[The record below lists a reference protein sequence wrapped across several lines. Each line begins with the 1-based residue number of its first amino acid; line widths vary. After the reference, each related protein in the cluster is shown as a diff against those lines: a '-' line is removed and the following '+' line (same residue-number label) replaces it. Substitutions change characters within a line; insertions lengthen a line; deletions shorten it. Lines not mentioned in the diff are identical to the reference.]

1 MNPPAADDTRT
12 ALPGAPSAS
21 ATAPHLGPFRILA
34 ELGRGGMG
42 AVYRAHDTRL
52 DREVALKVLLP
63 NLSAD
68 PKAKARFLR
77 EARAQ
82 AKVEHDHIIPIHD
95 VGETEGVAYLVM
107 PLLKGQSLGAA
118 LKQNRHPPL
127 AEAVRIVQEMA
138 EGLAAAHDAGLIH
151 RDIKPG
157 NVWLEGAKRRVK
169 ILDFGLARTAHDAAD
184 AHPVTAAQP
193 VPEDGTQ
200 ITPAG
205 AIVGTPAYMSPEDGT
220 QITPAGAIVGTPAYM
235 SPEQA
240 RGQAVDARSDL
251 FALGVVLYKMAT
263 GRKPFTGSSSLDV
276 LAAVVAHDPPAA
288 RELNAEVPPALSDLI
303 RRLMAKDASERPSS
317 AAQVAEELEALGRGL
332 APLPVVVMP
341 VGEVPGEPNPWED
354 LAETEHESPT
364 SVPAETVVPTAAA
377 PRANRKPLLFAAG
390 AVLLAGAVVAAVV
403 VAMNGS
409 KKKLDPEPEP
419 PPVAKVQKQEPK
431 TKDPLGGTVPSA
443 FFNGKDL
450 TGFEDDSKVWTVEG
464 GAIVGK
470 RINSSVQ
477 LLTTGR
483 RYSDFELSF
492 SMSGSNDPRI
502 FFRASKTDK
511 GGLDG
516 PYIYCG
522 GSFEVRDIGG
532 PKGAVRVTKDERE
545 FHDFVIRCEGRKLLL
560 RADGKVM
567 FDGECALP
575 PDGFLGWTRGGPAD
589 TTIRDIKFTDLTAP
603 K

>member
-169 ILDFGLARTAHDAAD
+169 ILDFGLARTAAD

-193 VPEDGTQ
+193 V
-200 ITPAG
+200 
-205 AIVGTPAYMSPEDGT
+205 PEDGT

-263 GRKPFTGSSSLDV
+263 GRKPFTGSSSMDV

-450 TGFEDDSKVWTVEG
+450 TGFEGDPKVWTVEG

-511 GGLDG
+511 GGLIG
-516 PYIYCG
+516 PHIYCG
-522 GSFEVRDIGG
+522 GSFEPLEIGRPTGVVRATRD
-532 PKGAVRVTKDERE
+532 ARE

-575 PDGFLGWTRGGPAD
+575 PDGFLGWTRAGPAD